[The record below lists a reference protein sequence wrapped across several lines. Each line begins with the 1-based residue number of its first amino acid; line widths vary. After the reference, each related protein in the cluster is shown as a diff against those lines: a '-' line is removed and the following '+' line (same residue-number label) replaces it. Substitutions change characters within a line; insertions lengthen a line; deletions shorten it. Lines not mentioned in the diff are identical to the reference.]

1 MSHVVEASQTRKL
14 SGGAGFGPNVGLRPH
29 PHASGAA
36 ASALTLAL
44 CLGLLLRLGLLLV
57 GLSVRLLRGNAK
69 PIVAAAKKPRQRG
82 SKEWHCA
89 THRIRNRCPGA
100 HTPAPGAWSVCLSRS
115 LPSLFLLVLSPYV
128 LIVLLWV
135 VPLGA
140 PAPLPVHSCCHL
152 GQWSVPEHTRDV
164 ATAAGEIYAS
174 PDRSAHSQACTCKEA
189 TKGLAFEW
197 RQQYVYT

>member
-1 MSHVVEASQTRKL
+1 MSACGRTHTRQEL
-14 SGGAGFGPNVGLRPH
+14 QQAHLPLPFAWVFFCAWAFFLWALVCACYAGTRSPLLRP
-29 PHASGAA
+29 
-36 ASALTLAL
+36 
-44 CLGLLLRLGLLLV
+44 
-57 GLSVRLLRGNAK
+57 
-69 PIVAAAKKPRQRG
+69 PR
-82 SKEWHCA
+82 S
-89 THRIRNRCPGA
+89 RIRNRCPGA

-164 ATAAGEIYAS
+164 ATAAGEIYTS